1 MKVFKLIF
9 KNALRHKL
17 RTTLTI
23 VGMAIA
29 VIAFGLLRTVVTA
42 WYVGVEASAADRL
55 VTRHSVSFILPL
67 PYAYIDKVKQVPG
80 VKNVSFFNWF
90 GGIYIDKNQFFARFA
105 ADANTVF
112 DVYPE
117 WVVSKKEREDFQ
129 KERNAC
135 ILGRDIAKTYN
146 LKIGDVMTLEGDI
159 FPGRWDFVIRGI
171 YQPKNKTTDATAMI
185 FQWEYLNERMIEE
198 SPERANEIGWL
209 VVKIDDPNQA
219 AAVSNKIDALFK
231 NSPAE
236 TKTET
241 ERAFQQGFIAASSAI
256 IEGMNAI
263 SFIIVGIIMLVLG
276 NTMIMAA
283 RERTREY
290 AVFKTLGFSGAHLV
304 GLIMGESLFISALG
318 GGLGLL
324 LTFPIVS
331 FFESVIP
338 KGWFPIFQVEPVTI
352 ILAISAVIII
362 GVAAAIFPIQ
372 RALSTKIVDGL
383 RFVG

>member
-1 MKVFKLIF
+1 MKIIKLIF

-17 RTTLTI
+17 RTALTI
-23 VGMAIA
+23 MGIAIA

-67 PYAYIDKVKQVPG
+67 PYAYLDKVKQVPG
-80 VKNVSFFNWF
+80 VKYVSYFNWF

-105 ADANTVF
+105 ADANTIF

-117 WVVSKKEREDFQ
+117 WVVSKKELEDFQ

-135 ILGRDIAKTYN
+135 ILGSDIAKTYN

-185 FQWEYLNERMIEE
+185 FQWEYLNERMNKE
-198 SPERANEIGWL
+198 SPERANQIGWF

-219 AAVSNKIDALFK
+219 AVVSNKIDALFK
-231 NSPAE
+231 NSTAE

-290 AVFKTLGFSGAHLV
+290 AVLKTLGFSGGHLV
-304 GLIMGESLFISALG
+304 GLITGESLFISALG
-318 GGLGLL
+318 GGVGLA
-324 LTFPIVS
+324 LTFPIVA

-338 KGWFPIFQVEPVTI
+338 KGWFPIFQIEPVTI
-352 ILAISAVIII
+352 ILAVSAVVLI
-362 GVAAAIFPIQ
+362 GVAASIFPVQ

>member
-1 MKVFKLIF
+1 MKIIKLIF
-9 KNALRHKL
+9 KNAFRHKL
-17 RTTLTI
+17 RTALTI
-23 VGMAIA
+23 GGMAIA

-231 NSPAE
+231 NSAAE

>member
-1 MKVFKLIF
+1 MKIIKLIF
-9 KNALRHKL
+9 KNAFRHKL
-17 RTTLTI
+17 RTALTI
-23 VGMAIA
+23 LGIAIA

-42 WYVGVEASAADRL
+42 WYVGVDASQADRL
-55 VTRHSVSFILPL
+55 ITRHSVSFIFPL
-67 PYAYIDKVKQVPG
+67 PYAYLDKVKQVPG

-90 GGIYIDKNQFFARFA
+90 GGVYIDKNQFFARFA
-105 ADANTVF
+105 ADPNTVF

-117 WVVSKKEREDFQ
+117 WDISKTELENFK

-135 ILGRDIAKTYN
+135 ILGSDIAKVYN

-159 FPGRWDFVIRGI
+159 YPGRWDFVIRGI
-171 YQPKNKTTDATAMI
+171 YKPKYKTTDATAMI
-185 FQWEYLNERMIEE
+185 FQWDYLNEKITQDF
-198 SPERANEIGWL
+198 PERANQIGWF
-209 VVKIDDPNQA
+209 VVKIDNPNNA
-219 AAVSNKIDALFK
+219 GSVSSKIDAIFK

-241 ERAFQQGFIAASSAI
+241 EKAFQQGFIAASSAI

-290 AVFKTLGFSGAHLV
+290 AVFKTLGFSGKHLIA
-304 GLIMGESLFISALG
+304 LIMGESLFISALG
-318 GGLGLL
+318 GGIGLA
-324 LTFPIVS
+324 LTFPIVA
-331 FFESVIP
+331 FFETVIP
-338 KGWFPIFQVEPVTI
+338 KGWFPIFQVEPITI
-352 ILAISAVIII
+352 ILAVSAVVLI
-362 GVAAAIFPIQ
+362 GIASSIFPVQ
-372 RALSTKIVDGL
+372 RVVRTKIVEGF

>member
-105 ADANTVF
+105 ADANTIF

-256 IEGMNAI
+256 IECMNAI

>member
-1 MKVFKLIF
+1 
-9 KNALRHKL
+9 
-17 RTTLTI
+17 
-23 VGMAIA
+23 
-29 VIAFGLLRTVVTA
+29 
-42 WYVGVEASAADRL
+42 VGVEASAADRL

-67 PYAYIDKVKQVPG
+67 PYAYLDKIKQVEG
-80 VKNVSFFNWF
+80 VKTVSFFNWF

-117 WVVSKKEREDFQ
+117 WLLTKKEREDFQ

-135 ILGRDIAKTYN
+135 ILGVDIANQYN

-159 FPGRWDFVIRGI
+159 FPGRWDFVVRGI
-171 YQPKNKTTDATAMI
+171 YKPRNKTTDATAMI
-185 FQWEYLNERMIEE
+185 FQWEYLNERMSQD
-198 SPERANEIGWL
+198 SPERANQIGWF
-209 VVKIDDPNQA
+209 VIKINDPNQA
-219 AAVSNKIDALFK
+219 ALVSSKIDALFK

-236 TKTET
+236 TKSET

-276 NTMIMAA
+276 NTMIMSA

-290 AVFKTLGFSGAHLV
+290 AVFKTLGFSGSHLV

-318 GGLGLL
+318 GGLGLF
-324 LTFPIVS
+324 LTFPIVA

-338 KGWFPIFQVEPVTI
+338 KGWFPIFQVEPITI
-352 ILAISAVIII
+352 ILAVSAVIII

-372 RALSTKIVDGL
+372 RALSTKIVDGF

>member
-1 MKVFKLIF
+1 MKIIKLIF
-9 KNALRHKL
+9 KNAFRHKL
-17 RTTLTI
+17 RTALTI
-23 VGMAIA
+23 GGMAIA

>member
-1 MKVFKLIF
+1 MKILKLIF
-9 KNALRHKL
+9 KNAFRHKL
-17 RTTLTI
+17 RTFLTVCGI
-23 VGMAIA
+23 AIA

-42 WYVGVEASAADRL
+42 WYYGVEGSQADRL
-55 VTRHSVSFILPL
+55 VTRHAVSFIFPL
-67 PYAYIDKVKQVPG
+67 PYSYLEKIKNVEG
-80 VKNVSFFNWF
+80 VKEVTFFNWF

-105 ADANTVF
+105 ADPETFF

-117 WVVSKKEREDFQ
+117 IVLSEKEKSSFIN
-129 KERNAC
+129 ERNAC
-135 ILGRDIAKTYN
+135 IVGIDLAQTYGF
-146 LKIGDVMTLEGDI
+146 KIGDIITLEGDI

-171 YQPKNKTTDATAMI
+171 YQPKYKTTDATWMV
-185 FQWEYLNERMIEE
+185 FHWDYLNERMKEE
-198 SPERANEIGWL
+198 TPQRANEIGWFA
-209 VVKIDDPNQA
+209 VKINNPDDA
-219 AAVSNKIDALFK
+219 AKVSNKIDDLFE
-231 NSPAE
+231 NSLAK

-290 AVFKTLGFSGAHLV
+290 AVFKTLGFSGSHLV
-304 GLIMGESLFISALG
+304 SLIMGESLLISVLG
-318 GGLGLL
+318 GGLGLA
-324 LTFPIVS
+324 LTYPIVA

-338 KGWFPIFQVEPVTI
+338 KGWFPIFQIEPITL
-352 ILAISAVIII
+352 ILAISAILII
-362 GVAAAIFPIQ
+362 GIASSVFPIQ
-372 RALSTKIVDGL
+372 RALSTKIVDGF